1 MLWGGVDLMPDPLAA
16 WWSHEVVLSR
26 FLGAG
31 TFGDEWADPETL
43 SAAVDDTT
51 KTVTDGDGSETVS
64 STSVVFP
71 IDVGYIQP
79 GSQVTLPQL
88 FGGRTSRV
96 ISCQVAHGGGQP
108 TPNHVEVALE

>member
-1 MLWGGVDLMPDPLAA
+1 MLCGGVDLMTDPLAA

-51 KTVTDGDGSETVS
+51 KTVTDGNGSETVS

-71 IDVGYIQP
+71 IEVGPILT
-79 GSQVTLPQL
+79 GSTVTLPAT
-88 FGGRTSRV
+88 FGGRTARV
-96 ISCQVAHGGGQP
+96 ISCQVAHGGTQP
-108 TPNHVEVALE
+108 TPNHVEVMLE